1 MSPAATDSMVKTQS
15 VSATVNL
22 QATYPLAFALAL
34 PDDQC
39 QAFAPILAILSAR
52 YMRCNIQG
60 FSRSIPYEIS
70 ASSYI
75 F

>member
-1 MSPAATDSMVKTQS
+1 MVKTQS

-60 FSRSIPYEIS
+60 F
-70 ASSYI
+70 
-75 F
+75 